1 MAINKTKLGHLLV
14 PIFFFLSRKLHL
26 SSPCSWHFRASC
38 HHHLYFCFSPLPSS
52 FQISTT
58 ITPSPSLQVLIIS
71 ITILITIAISPS
83 SLISVVLLAP
93 PPPTSEL
100 GFTSISKADHQPHFL
115 SCALIDHSIFS
126 LALGVAA
133 VLKRERGF
141 LLLMLLSNGYGCL
154 LRSPFQQIW
163 AAIVDQWL
171 SFPFLVQT
179 LLLVLLAAELLQVTV
194 ISSLFSYSSG
204 ALRSVKGVSLGQQS
218 PVTSFLSTFS
228 CPVFALLQLWSAG
241 VVEMLLLLQ
250 SLSSQSQ
257 VAAASDGHQVE
268 AWHRRRC
275 SSFSSSAGALPRCR
289 EASPPDDLRWVQ
301 KTLNL

>member
-1 MAINKTKLGHLLV
+1 MECYC
-14 PIFFFLSRKLHL
+14 
-26 SSPCSWHFRASC
+26 SPGCC
-38 HHHLYFCFSPLPSS
+38 
-52 FQISTT
+52 
-58 ITPSPSLQVLIIS
+58 
-71 ITILITIAISPS
+71 
-83 SLISVVLLAP
+83 
-93 PPPTSEL
+93 
-100 GFTSISKADHQPHFL
+100 
-115 SCALIDHSIFS
+115 
-126 LALGVAA
+126 
-133 VLKRERGF
+133 
-141 LLLMLLSNGYGCL
+141 LLLLY
-154 LRSPFQQIW
+154 QHDE

-218 PVTSFLSTFS
+218 PVTSFLSTFN

-268 AWHRRRC
+268 A
-275 SSFSSSAGALPRCR
+275 
-289 EASPPDDLRWVQ
+289 
-301 KTLNL
+301 